1 MKPTGALGTFLYS
14 RGMKELAQMV
24 MDRLENFDGL
34 QERQGL
40 VEEALSCVALS
51 RRGLSELEIIG
62 MIQVG
67 FSRVV
72 CLHTRRRLWVL
83 RDSMRETLSSCAC
96 YVLSSERPAM
106 CVLQAHT

>member
-14 RGMKELAQMV
+14 RGMKELAHMV

-34 QERQGL
+34 QERRGL

-62 MIQVG
+62 MIQVS
-67 FSRVV
+67 FFCRVV
-72 CLHTRRRLWVL
+72 CTRAV
-83 RDSMRETLSSCAC
+83 
-96 YVLSSERPAM
+96 
-106 CVLQAHT
+106 